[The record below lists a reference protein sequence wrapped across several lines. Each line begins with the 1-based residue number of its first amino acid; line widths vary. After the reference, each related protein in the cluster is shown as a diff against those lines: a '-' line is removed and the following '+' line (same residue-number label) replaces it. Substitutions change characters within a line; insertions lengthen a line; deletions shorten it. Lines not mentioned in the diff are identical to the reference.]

1 MTRADGRRAEA
12 TLLATDAD
20 AELAVLEVDTAQ
32 ITPLTPADAGHP
44 GIGAPVVALANPG
57 GRGLRVAL
65 GFVTSAPQSLRSARH
80 RRVQGALEHTA
91 PLPRGSSGA
100 PLVSVA
106 GELLGL
112 NAVRLDGGLI
122 LAVPASGAIVERLA
136 EGRSA
141 PGPRLG
147 VAVAPPRAARRLRS
161 SVGLPERDGV
171 LVRAVAD
178 NTPASRAGLR
188 RGDLII
194 SLDGRA
200 ITTLDDLH
208 ELIEGAEGVIDLT
221 VVRGVEE
228 VGVPVTLVPSP

>member
-1 MTRADGRRAEA
+1 M
-12 TLLATDAD
+12 
-20 AELAVLEVDTAQ
+20 
-32 ITPLTPADAGHP
+32 
-44 GIGAPVVALANPG
+44 
-57 GRGLRVAL
+57 
-65 GFVTSAPQSLRSARH
+65 
-80 RRVQGALEHTA
+80 
-91 PLPRGSSGA
+91 
-100 PLVSVA
+100 A

-161 SVGLPERDGV
+161 SVRLPERDGV

-188 RGDLII
+188 RGDLIV

-200 ITTLDDLH
+200 FTTL
-208 ELIEGAEGVIDLT
+208 T
-221 VVRGVEE
+221 TCTSSSRGQRA
-228 VGVPVTLVPSP
+228 